1 MDARN
6 TILEARRYLLDL
18 SIIGKDIQ
26 MVFNDIRAIIK
37 KLIIIHHYPAYLRP
51 IVKTYSLKEAEEDGL
66 LGVYFRMGDKKGNDY
81 VRYYENENNTD
92 YITAQIPNSQIVEE
106 NGSISIVNPMASQS
120 DEVRN
125 EYCKLVDELI
135 CHLYYIT
142 MELKKLY
149 GISKDEK
156 NNTTKLSEITAD
168 SNEVKPFSE
177 YLSEHGRKH
186 EDEIIRLLTPI
197 LNGAGGALC
206 TTCLNLLIWYGYM
219 DNYSDD
225 KGRPKLRALVST
237 LNKEFGTQ
245 LSKTSLRDIIRKGD
259 IIVTKRKKSAYQDV
273 IDKVSKANYKSLDI
287 SQLLLYLTQ
296 NALPDWRQSPR
307 PISI

>member
-1 MDARN
+1 MYARD
-6 TILEARRYLLDL
+6 TILEARRHLLYL
-18 SIIGKDIQ
+18 SIVGKDIR
-26 MVFNDIRAIIK
+26 MVFNDIRAIIE
-37 KLIIIHHYPAYLRP
+37 KLIIIHNNPAYLRP

-66 LGVYFRMGDKKGNDY
+66 LGVYFRMGDKEGNDY
-81 VRYYENENNTD
+81 VRYYENEDNTN
-92 YITAQIPNSQIVEE
+92 YIDKEIPGFQFIEEE

-135 CHLYYIT
+135 CFLYYIT

-156 NNTTKLSEITAD
+156 NNTTKLSEIIAD
-168 SNEVKPFSE
+168 SKKVKPFSE

-197 LNGAGGALC
+197 LNGAKGALS

-259 IIVTKRKKSAYQDV
+259 FIVTKRKKSASQDV
-273 IDKVSKANYKSLDI
+273 IDKVNAAHKSRDI
-287 SQLLLYLTQ
+287 SELIVYLMP
-296 NALPDWRQSPR
+296 NALPDWKQSPR
-307 PISI
+307 PI

>member
-6 TILEARRYLLDL
+6 TILEARRYLLNL

-26 MVFNDIRAIIK
+26 MVFSDIRAIIE
-37 KLIIIHHYPAYLRP
+37 KLIIIHDSPAYLMP

-92 YITAQIPNSQIVEE
+92 CITAQIPNSQIVEE

-135 CHLYYIT
+135 CYLYYIT

-149 GISKDEK
+149 DISKDEK

-168 SNEVKPFSE
+168 SKKVKPFSE
-177 YLSEHGRKH
+177 YLSEYGRKH
-186 EDEIIRLLTPI
+186 EDEITKLLTPI
-197 LNGAGGALC
+197 LNGAKGALC

-225 KGRPKLRALVST
+225 KGRPQLRALAHT
-237 LNKEFGTQ
+237 LNNEFNTQ
-245 LSKTSLRDIIRKGD
+245 LSRTSLKGIIRKGD
-259 IIVTKRKKSAYQDV
+259 IIVTKSKKSASQNV
-273 IDKVSKANYKSLDI
+273 IDKISAVNYKPRDI
-287 SQLLLYLTQ
+287 SELIIYLMQ
-296 NALPDWRQSPR
+296 NALPEWKQVPK
-307 PISI
+307 SI

>member
-81 VRYYENENNTD
+81 VRYYENDNNTD

-142 MELKKLY
+142 MELKELY
-149 GISKDEK
+149 GINKDK
-156 NNTTKLSEITAD
+156 NNSITKLPEITAD
-168 SNEVKPFSE
+168 SKKVKPFSE

-186 EDEIIRLLTPI
+186 EDEITRLLTPI
-197 LNGAGGALC
+197 LNGAKGTLC

-225 KGRPKLRALVST
+225 KGRPQLRELAST
-237 LNKEFGTQ
+237 LNNEFNTQ
-245 LSKTSLRDIIRKGD
+245 LSRTSLRGIIRDGD
-259 IIVTKRKKSAYQDV
+259 VIVTKHKKSTSQDI
-273 IDKVSKANYKSLDI
+273 IDKINKADYKSRDI
-287 SQLLLYLTQ
+287 SELIVYLMR
-296 NALPDWRQSPR
+296 NALPEWKQVLK
-307 PISI
+307 PI